1 MNLLS
6 MNLKSAIEKL
16 TLILVTAAFLT
27 SSIFAQAKTAANTA
41 NVINIR
47 EAGVQYEVPQGWR
60 IQQHQDALQ
69 ITSSDGAVSIIIA
82 VATNDNT
89 EAMIGGLKEYL
100 KKDYQNYKVASQLQE
115 EQINGLK
122 VLIENGSGET
132 SEGVME
138 WNIAVILGGKRPL
151 IAFTVSDQKLFP
163 GNQADYIK
171 LVQSLRK
178 AL

>member
-1 MNLLS
+1 

-16 TLILVTAAFLT
+16 TLILLAIVFVATA
-27 SSIFAQAKTAANTA
+27 ICAQTKAAASTA
-41 NVINIR
+41 NVINIS

-69 ITSSDGAVSIIIA
+69 ITSSDGGVSIIIA
-82 VATNDNT
+82 VAANDNT
-89 EAMIGGLKEYL
+89 ETMISGLKEYL
-100 KKDYQNYKVASQLQE
+100 KKDYVNYKVASQLQE

-138 WNIAVILGGKRPL
+138 WNIAMILGGKRPL
-151 IAFTVSDQKLFP
+151 IAFTVTNQKLFS

>member
-16 TLILVTAAFLT
+16 TLILVTVAFLT
-27 SSIFAQAKTAANTA
+27 LSIFAQAKTAANTA

-82 VATNDNT
+82 VAANDNT
-89 EAMIGGLKEYL
+89 EAMIGGACE
-100 KKDYQNYKVASQLQE
+100 V
-115 EQINGLK
+115 G
-122 VLIENGSGET
+122 VLIPAS
-132 SEGVME
+132 S
-138 WNIAVILGGKRPL
+138 IQPL
-151 IAFTVSDQKLFP
+151 PCFIQIEADRVTVVVVVVPQDW
-163 GNQADYIK
+163 
-171 LVQSLRK
+171 
-178 AL
+178 